1 MEQSLSSSSNV
12 DRDMQEIVEHALG
25 FHDEDRTCIGAF
37 KMYFSLIFV
46 VPSLF
51 LPVVFYNMFAS
62 CCCCSRRAATW
73 CGMVGSVPGFIL
85 TIPIAV
91 VALFPAFV
99 LAIVL
104 SPCAKLNKRVV
115 QFY

>member
-1 MEQSLSSSSNV
+1 M
-12 DRDMQEIVEHALG
+12 REIVEHALS
-25 FHDEDRTCIGAF
+25 FHDEDPTCAGAF
-37 KMYFSLIFV
+37 KMYFSLIFI

-62 CCCCSRRAATW
+62 CCCCSRRAARW

-85 TIPIAV
+85 TLPIAA
-91 VALFPAFV
+91 VALFPALV

-104 SPCAKLNKRVV
+104 SPCTKLNKRV
-115 QFY
+115 QFH